1 MAGLNAKFLIDFV
14 MGFNKSGLTSG
25 LKSAENEVKAT
36 VQNMVKNTSNIPW
49 NIKNWSELNK
59 QQLQGVSPVTG
70 NIKSSTQDTLQ
81 GFSIISTK
89 STELLSKTGEAVG
102 SRLVTNYRGVDG
114 QIKTVTQTLDNQGKV
129 IRQTA
134 SDFNK
139 LGATRSIFQDWGDVI
154 KKAFIV
160 APVWMMTRAV
170 IQEATKFIQEGIQYY
185 FDTEKAILNV
195 TTSLQQMG
203 QTGASTISDLT
214 SKFTALSAETGNSVA
229 NIANIYA
236 EVNRILGNTEK
247 SFLATNAAVML
258 SEATGADAAKVAE
271 SVAFMYKLQGDSL
284 KGATTDAQKFEEIS
298 ALLYAT
304 QAKTPGG
311 LEKLTADLKNFSS
324 TMNLTDFGIE
334 NSIRLFGALGSSGIT
349 NSTVLRTGLMKVMT
363 NIDEISKML
372 GLDLPKNTTSAQ
384 AFTAVLEKLSSAMK
398 PGQLNSNVFAVIKD
412 IFGTGARGAGQVATL
427 AKDIQS
433 VQEALSG
440 KGASE
445 KDRYLYKKQL
455 EDVTNTAQ
463 HQVEI
468 FGNLKKQ
475 VGETFISALVG
486 GKDFA
491 EAMKMVNE
499 SSIGVENTLYN
510 IGLGLNAIGKAGSL
524 LLFPTNILLDG
535 YNKQIKAVKQ
545 QGDLTE
551 RIALALQKQ
560 LPLSDTI
567 ATLSEYQ
574 YSKSVQDV
582 DLRNSVIEQLQKVIQ
597 LKVQEGKVQEANNT
611 KAEIAAILTKKQ
623 ADDNESLI
631 LQYAKLD
638 AQDLKIKPGMS
649 EAEISQMTDAMAQLE
664 LQKLD
669 VRRKIELSQ
678 MTEEEQMKAG
688 RYAGKDRELL
698 LDINP
703 SPNVKEA
710 IVRNISKEQGFKY
723 NEVKP
728 PEIPFV
734 PPEYYGVRATAVDKN
749 MFLAKQAGEEYT
761 RQNITGKTENNISI
775 EPINLTVNIDTDSII
790 DRVKEAIVKELDDKK
805 SELTKKVNRKIEDF

>member
-102 SRLVTNYRGVDG
+102 SRLVTNYSGVDG
-114 QIKTVTQTLDNQGKV
+114 SIKTVTQTLDNQGKV
-129 IRQTA
+129 VKQVA

-170 IQEATKFIQEGIQYY
+170 IQEAIKFIQEGIQYY

-195 TTSLQQMG
+195 TSSLQQMG

-214 SKFTALSAETGNSVA
+214 SKFTSLSAETGKSVA

-258 SEATGADAAKVAE
+258 SEATGADAAKIAE

-324 TMNLTDFGIE
+324 IMNLTDFGIE

-349 NSTVLRTGLMKVMT
+349 N
-363 NIDEISKML
+363 
-372 GLDLPKNTTSAQ
+372 
-384 AFTAVLEKLSSAMK
+384 
-398 PGQLNSNVFAVIKD
+398 
-412 IFGTGARGAGQVATL
+412 
-427 AKDIQS
+427 
-433 VQEALSG
+433 
-440 KGASE
+440 
-445 KDRYLYKKQL
+445 
-455 EDVTNTAQ
+455 
-463 HQVEI
+463 
-468 FGNLKKQ
+468 
-475 VGETFISALVG
+475 
-486 GKDFA
+486 
-491 EAMKMVNE
+491 
-499 SSIGVENTLYN
+499 
-510 IGLGLNAIGKAGSL
+510 
-524 LLFPTNILLDG
+524 
-535 YNKQIKAVKQ
+535 
-545 QGDLTE
+545 
-551 RIALALQKQ
+551 
-560 LPLSDTI
+560 
-567 ATLSEYQ
+567 
-574 YSKSVQDV
+574 
-582 DLRNSVIEQLQKVIQ
+582 
-597 LKVQEGKVQEANNT
+597 
-611 KAEIAAILTKKQ
+611 
-623 ADDNESLI
+623 
-631 LQYAKLD
+631 
-638 AQDLKIKPGMS
+638 
-649 EAEISQMTDAMAQLE
+649 
-664 LQKLD
+664 
-669 VRRKIELSQ
+669 
-678 MTEEEQMKAG
+678 
-688 RYAGKDRELL
+688 
-698 LDINP
+698 
-703 SPNVKEA
+703 
-710 IVRNISKEQGFKY
+710 
-723 NEVKP
+723 
-728 PEIPFV
+728 
-734 PPEYYGVRATAVDKN
+734 
-749 MFLAKQAGEEYT
+749 
-761 RQNITGKTENNISI
+761 
-775 EPINLTVNIDTDSII
+775 
-790 DRVKEAIVKELDDKK
+790 
-805 SELTKKVNRKIEDF
+805 